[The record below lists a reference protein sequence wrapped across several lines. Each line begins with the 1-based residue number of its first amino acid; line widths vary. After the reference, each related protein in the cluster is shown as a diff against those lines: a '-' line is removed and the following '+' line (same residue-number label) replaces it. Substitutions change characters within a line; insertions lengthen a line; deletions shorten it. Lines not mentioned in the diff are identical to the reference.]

1 MGTRLYVGN
10 LPFGL
15 GEVELRA
22 LFEEED
28 RKVVDVR
35 LISDRM
41 TGQPRGFGF
50 VEMASEAEAQAA
62 IQSLHGRSVQGRAMV
77 VNEAR
82 DRAPGGGGGAGG
94 PRPPYRGG
102 PGGGDRPPPR
112 DDRPPMGGG
121 GPRPAYGPG
130 GGGGGRPGFAGGGAG
145 GGGRPGFGGGAGR
158 PGFGGGGGRPGFGG
172 GGGFGGPPGISKS
185 GGERRRKP
193 KSEKAQKEEKERERR
208 ASGRRKV
215 EVEDWKDDLADTE
228 AESTHEADYSGDGD
242 DADE

>member
-10 LPFGL
+10 LPFGM
-15 GEVELRA
+15 GEAELRV
-22 LFEEED
+22 LFEEEG

-50 VEMASEAEAQAA
+50 VEMGSEAEAQAA
-62 IQSLHGRSVQGRAMV
+62 IQSLHGRPVQGRAMV

-82 DRAPGGGGGAGG
+82 DRSPGGGGG
-94 PRPPYRGG
+94 PRPAYRGG
-102 PGGGDRPPPR
+102 PGGDRPPGPPR
-112 DDRPPMGGG
+112 DDRPPMSGG
-121 GPRPAYGPG
+121 GPRFGPGAGPG
-130 GGGGGRPGFAGGGAG
+130 GGGRPAFGGGG
-145 GGGRPGFGGGAGR
+145 GPGGGRPGFGGGGGR
-158 PGFGGGGGRPGFGG
+158 PPFGGGGGRPGFGG
-172 GGGFGGPPGISKS
+172 GFGGPPGGISKS

-215 EVEDWKDDLADTE
+215 AVEDDWKDDYGDTE
-228 AESTHEADYSGDGD
+228 AEATHETDSSSDRD